1 MSDQQ
6 YPDSFNFRARQQL
19 LRTGPPVTLQP
30 FQPSSSPIRSLA
42 VDRNRGHRRNR
53 HLDKDAQDRTTN
65 RFSALAEKDDATE
78 IATPASDLQAETEEI
93 IKTQKERLDIRAKV
107 LRTYAE
113 AITACTRKFTTGY
126 GLHIANEFQSTLL
139 QHWNRFVHAGEPS
152 IPETR
157 PTPAPSSLTQ
167 KDPTPPVTADRENA
181 RPEKSVSFANIAKNA
196 SRQAPGDVHVHPH
209 RRQNTIIADRTDRR
223 VLLRLKSGSSFFEK
237 GLQIRLALKDK
248 LAIASQDIQDI
259 KPTNTG
265 WAIVARNEKIQ
276 QLILE
281 KQNEWGPCIDLDV
294 AEKQVEWHTYLI
306 KNFPKTLH
314 SWDGTLLDFEATI
327 EEEIE
332 AQTGQKAERWHVSQK
347 PNHEDPTK
355 VTLVISFLKPLN
367 SNFRILGQGSYSF
380 KLTKPKKLSQCTHC
394 WNFHPPTRC
403 IAIKVC
409 VRCGVKD
416 DVHCADSCDSATKCA
431 NCYGAHEANYENC
444 YARPQ
449 KLHGNFQK
457 LSKTQLTY
465 ARQLGQEDFKRKNS
479 TQQTNSNQ
487 SPLAGEKDDEEPFTT
502 ADAEMSGTEPIQAT
516 QVPGT
521 NPENAADPGDRGS
534 DTPGERGEEKDDEE
548 TEEEVDE
555 EVGADAEKE
564 AEEEAEEAEEAEE
577 EEEIE
582 GVEEEEEEEEIE
594 EILPPPTQP
603 RPTGTNAIQG
613 QHTTPEHRPQL
624 AGNGVLRTATRKTPT
639 TSSTSRNPYFTI
651 KKQFRPPPRTDD
663 IEPPSESTAR
673 EPPSEPTPQEAIE
686 VRTPRR
692 SRTTT
697 THSPPS
703 SPPLAARRRDQSP
716 SKIRRITIRQR
727 Q

>member
-1 MSDQQ
+1 
-6 YPDSFNFRARQQL
+6 
-19 LRTGPPVTLQP
+19 
-30 FQPSSSPIRSLA
+30 
-42 VDRNRGHRRNR
+42 
-53 HLDKDAQDRTTN
+53 
-65 RFSALAEKDDATE
+65 
-78 IATPASDLQAETEEI
+78 
-93 IKTQKERLDIRAKV
+93 
-107 LRTYAE
+107 
-113 AITACTRKFTTGY
+113 
-126 GLHIANEFQSTLL
+126 
-139 QHWNRFVHAGEPS
+139 
-152 IPETR
+152 
-157 PTPAPSSLTQ
+157 
-167 KDPTPPVTADRENA
+167 
-181 RPEKSVSFANIAKNA
+181 
-196 SRQAPGDVHVHPH
+196 
-209 RRQNTIIADRTDRR
+209 
-223 VLLRLKSGSSFFEK
+223 LKSGSSFFEK

-281 KQNEWGPCIDLDV
+281 KQDEWGPCIDLDV

-332 AQTGQKAERWHVSQK
+332 AQTGQKPERWHVSQK

-355 VTLVISFLKPLN
+355 VTLVISFLKSLN

-416 DVHCADSCDSATKCA
+416 DAHRADSCDSATRCA

-479 TQQTNSNQ
+479 THQPNSNQ
-487 SPLAGEKDDEEPFTT
+487 LPPAEEKGDEEPFT
-502 ADAEMSGTEPIQAT
+502 ADAEMGGTEPIQTT
-516 QVPGT
+516 QVPET
-521 NPENAADPGDRGS
+521 NPANTTANENRGS

-555 EVGADAEKE
+555 EVGAEAEKE
-564 AEEEAEEAEEAEE
+564 TEEEAEEAEEAEE
-577 EEEIE
+577 EGEVE
-582 GVEEEEEEEEIE
+582 GVEEEEEEEERE
-594 EILPPPTQP
+594 EILPPPAQP
-603 RPTGTNAIQG
+603 RPTGTNATQG
-613 QHTTPEHRPQL
+613 RHTTPEHRPHT
-624 AGNGVLRTATRKTPT
+624 AGNGALRTATQKTPT
-639 TSSTSRNPYFTI
+639 TISTSRNPYFTI

-663 IEPPSESTAR
+663 IEPPSEATAR

-686 VRTPRR
+686 VHTPRR

-703 SPPLAARRRDQSP
+703 SPPLATRRRDQSP

-727 Q
+727 K